1 MRICRD
7 GHAAWLQALCK
18 SKGIAVAA
26 VPAAMTWRRSSF
38 AGMALPLN
46 FSVTVSHRRAAATCE
61 RRDRLAHSSQ
71 EAGFSAADDLP
82 SPGLGRLGYGCVNKS
97 AHGFA
102 SCREAPMTLP
112 VERDGPVTT
121 MPSPTI
127 VNRRTLLAILGS
139 SIVTPLPAPR
149 VAFAQEAWPVRAV
162 RYVNGFPAGGATD
175 TLSRIL
181 CQKMSELSGQSFIV
195 ENKGGAGGV
204 LGADAVA
211 KAPPDGYTVGLGGIA
226 SNVLA
231 IGSYAKLPYDPR
243 LDFTFIG
250 GMWQLPNI
258 LSARRDLFSSDL
270 KELLAAFKKEPRKYT
285 YASAG
290 FGTTLHLSGEMM
302 NSMAGVQVTHIPYKG
317 AGPALTDLLG
327 GRVDLL
333 FDNLP
338 GSLPRGRAGQSRPV
352 AVTARSRIAEL
363 PDVPAFAEI
372 LPGYE
377 MTSWTAMIGPANMN
391 PALVAQMNALL
402 ARALAD
408 PALKA
413 RYAELGATAWPTSPA
428 EIQAFRDSEQLRL
441 LPVMKAAGV
450 KPE

>member
-1 MRICRD
+1 
-7 GHAAWLQALCK
+7 
-18 SKGIAVAA
+18 
-26 VPAAMTWRRSSF
+26 
-38 AGMALPLN
+38 
-46 FSVTVSHRRAAATCE
+46 
-61 RRDRLAHSSQ
+61 
-71 EAGFSAADDLP
+71 
-82 SPGLGRLGYGCVNKS
+82 
-97 AHGFA
+97 
-102 SCREAPMTLP
+102 
-112 VERDGPVTT
+112 

-127 VNRRTLLAILGS
+127 VNRRTMLAILGG
-139 SIVTPLPAPR
+139 SIATPLPAR
-149 VAFAQEAWPVRAV
+149 RIAFAQEAWPGRAV

-211 KAPPDGYTVGLGGIA
+211 KALPDGYTVGLGGIA

-231 IGSYAKLPYDPR
+231 IGSYARLPYDPR
-243 LDFTFIG
+243 ADFTFIG

-258 LSARRDLFSSDL
+258 LSARKDLFSSDL
-270 KELLAAFKKEPRKYT
+270 RELLAAFKREPRKYT

-302 NSMAGVQVTHIPYKG
+302 NSMAGVEVTHIPYKG
-317 AGPALTDLLG
+317 AAPALTDLLG

-338 GSLPRGRAGQSRPV
+338 GSLPSVRAGQIKPV
-352 AVTARSRIAEL
+352 AVTARARIPEL
-363 PDVPAFAEI
+363 PDVPAMAEV

-377 MTSWTAMIGPANMN
+377 ITSWTAMIGPANMKADLMAQVN
-391 PALVAQMNALL
+391 ALVVK
-402 ARALAD
+402 ALAD

-413 RYAELGATAWPTSPA
+413 RYADLGATPWPTSPA
-428 EIQAFRDSEQLRL
+428 DIKAFRDSEEVRL
-441 LPVMKAAGV
+441 LPIMKAAGI
-450 KPE
+450 KSE

>member
-1 MRICRD
+1 M
-7 GHAAWLQALCK
+7 
-18 SKGIAVAA
+18 
-26 VPAAMTWRRSSF
+26 
-38 AGMALPLN
+38 
-46 FSVTVSHRRAAATCE
+46 
-61 RRDRLAHSSQ
+61 
-71 EAGFSAADDLP
+71 
-82 SPGLGRLGYGCVNKS
+82 SP
-97 AHGFA
+97 
-102 SCREAPMTLP
+102 PTL
-112 VERDGPVTT
+112 
-121 MPSPTI
+121 
-127 VNRRTLLAILGS
+127 VNRRTSLRVLGGAVATPLLA
-139 SIVTPLPAPR
+139 PR
-149 VAFAQEAWPVRAV
+149 IAFAQEAWPTRAV

-181 CQKMSELSGQSFIV
+181 CQKMSELSGQSFVV

-204 LGADAVA
+204 LGADSVA
-211 KAPPDGYTVGLGGIA
+211 KAAPDGYTVGLGGIA
-226 SNVLA
+226 QNVLA

-243 LDFTFIG
+243 GDFTFIG

-270 KELLAAFKKEPRKYT
+270 KELLAAFRKEPRKYT

-302 NSMAGVQVTHIPYKG
+302 NSMAGVEVTHIPYKG

-338 GSLPRGRAGQSRPV
+338 GSLPSVRAGQIRPV
-352 AVTARSRIAEL
+352 AVTAKTRIPEL
-363 PDVPAFAEI
+363 PDVPAFAEV

-377 MTSWTAMIGPANMN
+377 MTSWTAMIGPANMKGE
-391 PALVAQMNALL
+391 LVAQINALL

-413 RYAELGATAWPTSPA
+413 RYGDLGATPWQASPA
-428 EIQAFRDSEQLRL
+428 EITAFRDSEEARL
-441 LPVMKAAGV
+441 LPIMQAAGI
-450 KPE
+450 KPG

>member
-1 MRICRD
+1 M
-7 GHAAWLQALCK
+7 
-18 SKGIAVAA
+18 
-26 VPAAMTWRRSSF
+26 
-38 AGMALPLN
+38 
-46 FSVTVSHRRAAATCE
+46 
-61 RRDRLAHSSQ
+61 
-71 EAGFSAADDLP
+71 
-82 SPGLGRLGYGCVNKS
+82 SP
-97 AHGFA
+97 
-102 SCREAPMTLP
+102 
-112 VERDGPVTT
+112 
-121 MPSPTI
+121 PTS
-127 VNRRTLLAILGS
+127 VNRRTLLTVLGG
-139 SIVTPLPAPR
+139 SIATPWLAPR
-149 VAFAQEAWPVRAV
+149 IALAQEAWPIRTV

-181 CQKMSELSGQSFIV
+181 CQKMSELSGQSFVV

-226 SNVLA
+226 QNVLA

-243 LDFTFIG
+243 GDFTFIG

-302 NSMAGVQVTHIPYKG
+302 NSMAGVEVTHIPYKG

-338 GSLPRGRAGQSRPV
+338 GSLPSVRAGQIKPV
-352 AVTARSRIAEL
+352 AVTAKARIAEL
-363 PDVPAFAEI
+363 PDVPAFAEV

-377 MTSWTAMIGPANMN
+377 ITSWTAMIGPANMKGE
-391 PALVAQMNALL
+391 LVAQINALL
-402 ARALAD
+402 AKALAD
-408 PALKA
+408 PWLKG
-413 RYAELGATAWPTSPA
+413 RYGDLGATPWPTSPA
-428 EIQAFRDSEQLRL
+428 EIKAFRDSEEARL
-441 LPVMKAAGV
+441 LPVLKAAGI

>member
-1 MRICRD
+1 MPP
-7 GHAAWLQALCK
+7 
-18 SKGIAVAA
+18 
-26 VPAAMTWRRSSF
+26 PAT
-38 AGMALPLN
+38 
-46 FSVTVSHRRAAATCE
+46 
-61 RRDRLAHSSQ
+61 
-71 EAGFSAADDLP
+71 
-82 SPGLGRLGYGCVNKS
+82 
-97 AHGFA
+97 
-102 SCREAPMTLP
+102 
-112 VERDGPVTT
+112 
-121 MPSPTI
+121 
-127 VNRRTLLAILGS
+127 VNRRTLLTLLGC
-139 SIVTPLPAPR
+139 SIATPPLAPR
-149 VAFAQEAWPVRAV
+149 MALAQEAWPARTV

-181 CQKMSELSGQSFIV
+181 CQKMSELSGQSFVV

-226 SNVLA
+226 QNVLA

-243 LDFTFIG
+243 GDFTFIA

-258 LSARRDLFSSDL
+258 LSARKDLFSSDL

-302 NSMAGVQVTHIPYKG
+302 NSMAGVEVTHIPYKG

-338 GSLPRGRAGQSRPV
+338 GSLPSVRAGQIRPV
-352 AVTARSRIAEL
+352 AVTARTRIPEL
-363 PDVPAFAEI
+363 PDVPTFAEV

-377 MTSWTAMIGPANMN
+377 ITSWTAMIGPANMN
-391 PALVAQMNALL
+391 ADLVVQINALNSKALV
-402 ARALAD
+402 D
-408 PALKA
+408 PALQA
-413 RYAELGATAWPTSPA
+413 RYAQLGATPWPASPA
-428 EIQAFRDSEQLRL
+428 EVKAFRDSEEARL
-441 LPVMKAAGV
+441 LPVLKAAGI

>member
-1 MRICRD
+1 
-7 GHAAWLQALCK
+7 
-18 SKGIAVAA
+18 
-26 VPAAMTWRRSSF
+26 
-38 AGMALPLN
+38 
-46 FSVTVSHRRAAATCE
+46 
-61 RRDRLAHSSQ
+61 
-71 EAGFSAADDLP
+71 
-82 SPGLGRLGYGCVNKS
+82 
-97 AHGFA
+97 
-102 SCREAPMTLP
+102 
-112 VERDGPVTT
+112 
-121 MPSPTI
+121 MPSRTP
-127 VNRRTLLAILGS
+127 VNRRTLLTLLGG
-139 SIVTPLPAPR
+139 SIAAPLLAPR
-149 VAFAQEAWPVRAV
+149 MAFAQEAWPARPV

-181 CQKMSELSGQSFIV
+181 CQKMSELSGQSVFV
-195 ENKGGAGGV
+195 ENRAGAGGV

-211 KAPPDGYTVGLGGIA
+211 KAAPDGYTVGLGGIA

-243 LDFTFIG
+243 SDFTFIG

-258 LSARRDLFSSDL
+258 LCARTDLFSADL

-302 NSMAGVQVTHIPYKG
+302 NAMAGVEVTHIPYKG

-338 GSLPRGRAGQSRPV
+338 GSLPSVRAGQLKPV
-352 AVTARSRIAEL
+352 AVTSRARIPEL
-363 PDVPAFAEI
+363 PDVPAMAEV

-377 MTSWTAMIGPANMN
+377 MTSWTTMLGPPDMKAD
-391 PALVAQMNALL
+391 LVTQINALTVK
-402 ARALAD
+402 ALAD

-413 RYAELGATAWPTSPA
+413 RYSELGATPG
-428 EIQAFRDSEQLRL
+428 RLRR
-441 LPVMKAAGV
+441 PRSGHSAMPRKRGCCRS
-450 KPE
+450 

>member
-1 MRICRD
+1 MMLSFVAPRT
-7 GHAAWLQALCK
+7 AL
-18 SKGIAVAA
+18 
-26 VPAAMTWRRSSF
+26 T
-38 AGMALPLN
+38 
-46 FSVTVSHRRAAATCE
+46 
-61 RRDRLAHSSQ
+61 Q
-71 EAGFSAADDLP
+71 EAGPA
-82 SPGLGRLGYGCVNKS
+82 
-97 AHGFA
+97 
-102 SCREAPMTLP
+102 
-112 VERDGPVTT
+112 
-121 MPSPTI
+121 
-127 VNRRTLLAILGS
+127 RT
-139 SIVTPLPAPR
+139 
-149 VAFAQEAWPVRAV
+149 V

-181 CQKMSELSGQSFIV
+181 CQKMSELSGQSFLV

-211 KAPPDGYTVGLGGIA
+211 KALPDGYTVGLGGIA

-231 IGSYAKLPYDPR
+231 IGSYARLPYDPVG
-243 LDFTFIG
+243 DFTFIT

-258 LSARRDLFSSDL
+258 LTARKDLVFSDL
-270 KELLAAFKKEPRKYT
+270 RELLAAFKKEPGKYT

-302 NSMAGVQVTHIPYKG
+302 NSMAGVEVIHIPYKG

-338 GSLPRGRAGQSRPV
+338 GSLASRRAGQVRPV
-352 AVTARSRIAEL
+352 AVPSRTRIPEL
-363 PDVPAFAEI
+363 PDVPAMAEV

-377 MTSWTAMIGPANMN
+377 MTSWTAMIGPPNMK
-391 PALVAQMNALL
+391 ADLVAQVNALTVK
-402 ARALAD
+402 ALAD

-413 RYAELGATAWPTSPA
+413 RYSELGATPLPTSPA
-428 EIQAFRDSEQLRL
+428 EIKAFRESEEARL
-441 LPVMKAAGV
+441 LPIMQAAGI

>member
-1 MRICRD
+1 MAFRGIETAHRD
-7 GHAAWLQALCK
+7 APQK
-18 SKGIAVAA
+18 
-26 VPAAMTWRRSSF
+26 RNSSF
-38 AGMALPLN
+38 LSLN
-46 FSVTVSHRRAAATCE
+46 AELHSVEKRSTGSWRKVM
-61 RRDRLAHSSQ
+61 L
-71 EAGFSAADDLP
+71 
-82 SPGLGRLGYGCVNKS
+82 
-97 AHGFA
+97 
-102 SCREAPMTLP
+102 
-112 VERDGPVTT
+112 
-121 MPSPTI
+121 SPTT
-127 VNRRTLLAILGS
+127 VNRRTLLAILGG
-139 SIVTPLPAPR
+139 SIAPPLLAPR
-149 VAFAQEAWPVRAV
+149 IAFAQEAWPARAV

-231 IGSYAKLPYDPR
+231 IGSYAKLPYEPR
-243 LDFTFIG
+243 RDFTFIG

-258 LSARRDLFSSDL
+258 LSARKDLFSSDL
-270 KELLAAFKKEPRKYT
+270 KELLAAFKKEPRKYS

-302 NSMAGVQVTHIPYKG
+302 NSMGGVEVTHIPYRG

-338 GSLPRGRAGQSRPV
+338 GSLPSVRAGQIKPV
-352 AVTARSRIAEL
+352 AVTARARIPEL
-363 PDVPAFAEI
+363 PDVPTMAEV

-377 MTSWTAMIGPANMN
+377 MTSWTAMIGPANMK
-391 PALVAQMNALL
+391 ADLVAQVNALVVK
-402 ARALAD
+402 ALAD

-413 RYAELGATAWPTSPA
+413 RYADLGATPWPTSPA
-428 EIQAFRDSEQLRL
+428 EIKAFRDSEEVRL
-441 LPVMKAAGV
+441 LPVMKTAGI